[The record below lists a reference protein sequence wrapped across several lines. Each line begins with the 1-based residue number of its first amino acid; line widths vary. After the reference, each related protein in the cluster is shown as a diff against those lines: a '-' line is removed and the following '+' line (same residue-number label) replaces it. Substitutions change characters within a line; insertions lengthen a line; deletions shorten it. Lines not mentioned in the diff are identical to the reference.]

1 MLTMEGQK
9 KKKLVSPLDSNREG
23 ESRAKSDLTLS
34 HLDFSSLFFGGWG
47 GVGVPLLLNN
57 FIGLQGTLMLLGLF
71 VHKLLAN
78 RIHL

>member
-1 MLTMEGQK
+1 MLTMEGKK

-47 GVGVPLLLNN
+47 GGGGPL
-57 FIGLQGTLMLLGLF
+57 
-71 VHKLLAN
+71 AA
-78 RIHL
+78 